1 MEKKHDVKR
10 ESVSQEMK
18 AEHKMEGEQIMKN
31 RKMLFNVLF
40 LAVVFGLTL
49 YYVFHGQDMKELM
62 HYMKQSDAWYWIV
75 GVVFVVIFI
84 MSESVII
91 YYMMR
96 SVGQPIVLSHCF
108 LYSFV
113 GFFVSAI
120 TPSATGGQPAQLYF
134 MKKDKLS
141 VSVSTLILMVV
152 TITYKAVLVIIGV
165 GVMVLRPSGIM
176 QYLDPVI
183 GWCYLGVL
191 LNVFCVT
198 FMLILVFHPT
208 LAENM
213 IVRCIHLLGKVFPK
227 FRKKQDG
234 WIKRA
239 KNSMEN
245 YRSVAEY
252 LKKNKMVITN
262 VMVITFIQRVI
273 WFFVAYLVYL
283 SFHLDAAG
291 PVVITTLQG
300 MISVCV
306 DMLPLPGGMGIS
318 ENLFLQIFEP
328 LCGQKLVLPVMIV
341 SRGISFYA
349 QLLISAAMTVVAYF
363 TIRGEKVKK

>member
-1 MEKKHDVKR
+1 
-10 ESVSQEMK
+10 
-18 AEHKMEGEQIMKN
+18 MKN
-31 RKMLFNVLF
+31 KKMIFNVLF
-40 LAVVFGLTL
+40 LLIVFGLTL
-49 YYVFHGQDMKELM
+49 YYVFHGQDMEELAG
-62 HYMKQSDAWYWIV
+62 YIKQSNAWYWLI
-75 GVVFVVIFI
+75 GVIFVVVFI

-96 SVGQPIVLSHCF
+96 SVGQNVILSHCF

-113 GFFVSAI
+113 GFFMSAI
-120 TPSATGGQPAQLYF
+120 TPSASGGQPAQLYF

-165 GVMVLRPSGIM
+165 AVMLIRPAGIM
-176 QYLDPVI
+176 EYLDPVI
-183 GWCYLGVL
+183 GWCYLGVA

-198 FMLILVFHPT
+198 FMMILVFHPT
-208 LAENM
+208 LAENI
-213 IVRCIHLLGKVFPK
+213 IVWCIRLIGKVLPS
-227 FRKKQDG
+227 FRKKQER

-239 KNSMEN
+239 NNSMEN
-245 YRSVAEY
+245 YRSVANY
-252 LKKNKMVITN
+252 LKKNKVVIVN
-262 VMVITFIQRVI
+262 VMIITFVQRVI

-283 SFHLDAAG
+283 SFNLDIAG
-291 PVVITTLQG
+291 PVTVTMLQG

-328 LCGQKLVLPVMIV
+328 LCGKKLVLPVMIV

-349 QLLISAAMTVVAYF
+349 QLLISALMTVVAYF
-363 TIRGEKVKK
+363 TIRGDKEKA